1 MLFQTTRNS
10 ENIFAKL
17 FCRLLKASMVESTLT
32 MFCCILLNCCI
43 THNGTFCFFYF
54 QTPNLNPLNAPQV
67 GSGNVGRPAMPVLPL
82 PLPAKGLPQPL
93 PVGVGHAGM
102 PQVNPMPSKP
112 PGHYPPPPGMLA
124 IKLLNKNGL
133 LATDITLKAN

>member
-1 MLFQTTRNS
+1 MALQNY
-10 ENIFAKL
+10 FADLQIIKSKHG
-17 FCRLLKASMVESTLT
+17 RSDPYNVLLYFTE
-32 MFCCILLNCCI
+32 LL
-43 THNGTFCFFYF
+43 HYSQRHVLLFYF
-54 QTPNLNPLNAPQV
+54 QTPNLNLLNAPQV

-93 PVGVGHAGM
+93 PVGAGHAGM

-124 IKLLNKNGL
+124 IKFSSVFRQSRYFGNIENYILL
-133 LATDITLKAN
+133 